1 MGTITIRL
9 LVVEDDD
16 TDPSPLPALLAR
28 QRIDASCERV
38 GNAPDMV
45 ARLADGRFDA
55 VICDHA
61 ARGLRCADA
70 LAAWQ
75 AGGRT
80 IPFVIV
86 ADRFDEPAVVDA
98 LHAGAD
104 DFVSRDRLDRLGP
117 ALRRAIDDARARRE
131 RARDQ
136 QALEASEARLRAL
149 SAYLQSAVEN
159 ERKAIAR
166 EIHDDI
172 GGMLTALR
180 FDLDWMSRHSQGEV
194 AQRAQQALDTVGQ
207 AMLASQRI
215 SRNLRPPV
223 LEAGVVAA
231 VEWQVSQFRK
241 RTGLRAAFSSNVDR
255 VTLDDARAI
264 AVYRCVQEALT
275 NIVKHANARS
285 VSVDLILRQGQLS
298 IEVTDDGR
306 GLGQTDLNKPASFGL
321 RGLSE
326 RARAVDGWLDVLP
339 SAEGTT
345 ILLTI
350 PLDGARSATEAR
362 AS

>member
-1 MGTITIRL
+1 M
-9 LVVEDDD
+9 
-16 TDPSPLPALLAR
+16 
-28 QRIDASCERV
+28 
-38 GNAPDMV
+38 
-45 ARLADGRFDA
+45 
-55 VICDHA
+55 
-61 ARGLRCADA
+61 
-70 LAAWQ
+70 
-75 AGGRT
+75 
-80 IPFVIV
+80 
-86 ADRFDEPAVVDA
+86 
-98 LHAGAD
+98 
-104 DFVSRDRLDRLGP
+104 
-117 ALRRAIDDARARRE
+117 
-131 RARDQ
+131 
-136 QALEASEARLRAL
+136 
-149 SAYLQSAVEN
+149 
-159 ERKAIAR
+159 AR

-180 FDLDWMSRHSQGEV
+180 FDLDWMSRHSRGEI

-231 VEWQVSQFRK
+231 IEWQVGQFRK
-241 RTGLRAAFSSNVDR
+241 RTGLRATFSSNVDR
-255 VTLDDARAI
+255 ATLDDARAI

-285 VSVDLILRQGQLS
+285 VSVDLILRNGQLS

-350 PLDGARSATEAR
+350 PLDGARPAAEAL